1 MYQIGDL
8 VVYGIHGVCRI
19 AAEEQKTIDRKRVVY
34 LVLEPV
40 SQASSRFLV
49 PSHNSAAMAKLRP
62 LLKEAEFE
70 GLLSSSEAHMDS
82 WIPEEGRR
90 KLAYRELIA
99 SADPLRLA
107 GMVYTLYRHKARQ
120 LELGKKVHQSDDNFL
135 RDGER
140 LLVGEASVIFGW
152 DTEQAKKYIR
162 SKLKEDA

>member
-40 SQASSRFLV
+40 SQAASRFLV

-140 LLVGEASVIFGW
+140 IIAGELAIVM
-152 DTEQAKKYIR
+152 DVPYPEALAYLRQQLQT
-162 SKLKEDA
+162 